1 MSPST
6 PERPLVLPDVDAWR
20 CWLLEHEARSDGEWL
35 VLAKKGVREPTSLSY
50 QEALEEALCSGW
62 IDGQRRSRDA
72 ETFLQRYTPRRPRS
86 IWSQRNV
93 GIIARLEGQGRMRER
108 GRAEV
113 ECARADG
120 RWEAAYAGPATAE
133 VPAELAAAL
142 AADSAARA
150 AFEALSGSARY
161 SVLHPVLSARD
172 ASARERAAARAVL
185 RLRGEGPS
193 GR

>member
-1 MSPST
+1 MVMST
-6 PERPLVLPDVDAWR
+6 PEEPLVLADADAWR
-20 CWLLEHEARSDGEWL
+20 SWLLEHEAGSDGEWL
-35 VLAKKGVREPTSLSY
+35 VLAKKGVREPTSLTY

-72 ETFLQRYTPRRPRS
+72 GTFLQRYTPRRPRS

-93 GIIARLEGQGRMRER
+93 GIIARLEEAGRMRER

-113 ECARADG
+113 DRARADG

-133 VPAELAAAL
+133 VPGELAAAL
-142 AADSAARA
+142 AADPAARA

-172 ASARERAAARAVL
+172 AASRERAAARAVL
-185 RLRGEGPS
+185 RLRGDGPAA
-193 GR
+193 R